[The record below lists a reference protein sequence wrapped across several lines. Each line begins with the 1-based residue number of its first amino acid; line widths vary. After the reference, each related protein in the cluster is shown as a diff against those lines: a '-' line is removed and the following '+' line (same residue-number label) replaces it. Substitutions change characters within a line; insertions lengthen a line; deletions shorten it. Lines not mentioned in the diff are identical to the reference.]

1 MKNQFGAICFD
12 SFGKKNSIKS
22 RAGHFD
28 VTNTIKSQSRKI
40 IQEIS
45 ENKTI
50 YDPYLGFPR
59 QGERQTQYY
68 SI

>member
-1 MKNQFGAICFD
+1 MKNQIRAICF
-12 SFGKKNSIKS
+12 SFVWEKNSIKS
-22 RAGHFD
+22 HAGHFD

-40 IQEIS
+40 IQEMS

-59 QGERQTQYY
+59 EGESQTQYY
-68 SI
+68 ST